1 MLGSARGR
9 WCNSTG
15 LLTRGNRAAAQVNFG
30 AVSPKSPKA
39 LSVRLDLGV
48 LTRQIETCLKLKAIQ
63 FPEHPE
69 LRKASN

>member
-1 MLGSARGR
+1 M
-9 WCNSTG
+9 
-15 LLTRGNRAAAQVNFG
+15 VNFG

-48 LTRQIETCLKLKAIQ
+48 LTRQIETSLKLKAIQ
-63 FPEHPE
+63 FSEHPE